1 MILAT
6 KIWQEYCQFLMNNI
20 ESPSD
25 IDRARETFERA
36 ITAVGLH
43 VTEVNKVDLAFFQIK
58 LDKGGTVRDC
68 LQILLLI
75 FS

>member
-1 MILAT
+1 
-6 KIWQEYCQFLMNNI
+6 MNNI

-43 VTEVNKVDLAFFQIK
+43 VTEVNKVDLAIFKIK

-68 LQILLLI
+68 PQILLPI

>member
-1 MILAT
+1 
-6 KIWQEYCQFLMNNI
+6 MNNI

-43 VTEVNKVDLAFFQIK
+43 VTEVNWLAFFFKIR
-58 LDKGGTVRDC
+58 LDRGATLRNC

-75 FS
+75 LSTVKHN

>member
-1 MILAT
+1 
-6 KIWQEYCQFLMNNI
+6 MNNI

-43 VTEVNKVDLAFFQIK
+43 VTEVNKIDLASPNFVSNIKQIYA
-58 LDKGGTVRDC
+58 
-68 LQILLLI
+68 
-75 FS
+75 